1 MCGGLLDIDIDRQMY
16 ICPFCGVTYDYDYF
30 REENVLEIAT
40 RALYRGE
47 FGSAKEAYNFIL
59 KKDPHSFEALRGLF
73 LCSCK
78 WRSIKEV
85 LNRDNVVVSST
96 NPALAFAIDNCLPE
110 QKEMFVN
117 IREMLAILKEFR
129 MNRTEIYR
137 IEDEIVSAKK
147 RIYAIDVAQNNNR
160 KRFTNFIKDIF
171 GSKREDTI
179 LNPVIAPLAYIL
191 LLILIVFFYTCWAM
205 GWKILLVAAGCII
218 AAIIIYNVRKA
229 YINKALDAA
238 RVPVNEKIESLQQE
252 LEAKKKHGHDL
263 LEQYQEKSKSVVIDD
278 NKYHKAPE
286 KTGDE
291 EEK

>member
-59 KKDPHSFEALRGLF
+59 KKDPHNFEALRGLF

-78 WRSIKEV
+78 WRSIKNI
-85 LNRDNVVVSST
+85 LNKENVVVSST
-96 NPALAFAIDNCLPE
+96 NQALAFAIDNCPPE
-110 QKEMFVN
+110 QKDMFVN
-117 IREMLAILKEFR
+117 IRDMLAILKEYR
-129 MNRTEIYR
+129 MNRTDIYR

-160 KRFTNFIKDIF
+160 KRFTNFVKDIF

-179 LNPVIAPLAYIL
+179 MNPAIAPLAYIL
-191 LLILIVFFYTCWAM
+191 ILVLIAFIYSCWALGWIILLI
-205 GWKILLVAAGCII
+205 AAGCIA

-229 YINKALDAA
+229 IINKSLDAA
-238 RVPVNEKIESLQQE
+238 RVPVNERLERLKQD
-252 LEAKKKHGHDL
+252 LEAKKQHGQAL
-263 LEQYQEKSKSVVIDD
+263 MEQYHEKSKSVVTDD

-286 KTGDE
+286 NTGDME
-291 EEK
+291 EE

>member
-59 KKDPHSFEALRGLF
+59 KKDPHNFEALRGLF

-78 WRSIKEV
+78 WRSIKNI
-85 LNRDNVVVSST
+85 LNKENVVVSST
-96 NPALAFAIDNCLPE
+96 NQALAFAIDNCPPE
-110 QKEMFVN
+110 QKDMFVN
-117 IREMLAILKEFR
+117 IRDMLAILKEYR
-129 MNRTEIYR
+129 MNRTDIYR

-147 RIYAIDVAQNNNR
+147 RIYAIDVAQNNNS
-160 KRFTNFIKDIF
+160 KRFTNFVKDIF

-179 LNPVIAPLAYIL
+179 MNPAIAPLAYIL
-191 LLILIVFFYTCWAM
+191 ILVLIAFIYSCWALGWIILLI
-205 GWKILLVAAGCII
+205 AAGCIA

-229 YINKALDAA
+229 IINKSLDAA
-238 RVPVNEKIESLQQE
+238 RVPVNERLESLKQD
-252 LEAKKKHGHDL
+252 LEAKKQHGQDL
-263 LEQYQEKSKSVVIDD
+263 MEQYHEKSKAVVTDD

-286 KTGDE
+286 NTGDME
-291 EEK
+291 EE